1 MKYFVEYALGNVS
14 NRNNCIPLKDLN
26 GIVKLA
32 RHQSQD
38 LYRSYYM
45 YDESIEEHFKVYK
58 TIRSYK
64 GDYYLD
70 TIKLDVDKGK
80 KGETEEED
88 RRKDNFLH
96 EKTKL
101 LVKDLIDEWEV
112 EPETIQCW
120 YSGSGF
126 HIIFPDIFHFQPSR
140 YLPHEVKATLNK
152 YFPGMDSMPL
162 MPTGLFRVGYTL
174 NYKTGRYK
182 TPFTVEELREFTI
195 QEIIEISKLK
205 ATRKVHFENETNKDY
220 NHLIIKDQVE
230 RAVVSNK
237 SNPTR
242 IVTCVQKM
250 FDDGARE
257 GSRHEVLLRLVG
269 SWRMKGMHLPMI
281 KILAKEWNNGS
292 LNEYELFKQVE
303 YFYEKGYNPGCDDV
317 VRKRFCDS
325 KCIHYETKN
334 YSVQINDMATM
345 EAKTALYYKSNYRE
359 KSFNLREIYPAIGQ
373 DYWCMP
379 CELITLVGMPKVGK
393 SAFVQ
398 NLIVKLKKFKVLYLN
413 FEFGDILFYRR
424 LVQIEHGMKKEE
436 VEAYY
441 KEHHNSLGNN
451 LKHISVIEF
460 PPFIDDIA
468 NIITMHNPDI
478 LVVDTV
484 DEIVSKRY
492 KDEISK
498 TTEVAMTLK
507 KIATQFEKIIICVNH
522 VPKSSCYDQYG
533 KLKKLNIHSA
543 KGSSATAQKSDKI
556 IAFEGDPN
564 TAIRTLTSL
573 GARDEKSFDIEMMI
587 DWETFRIF

>member
-230 RAVVSNK
+230 RQLSA
-237 SNPTR
+237 
-242 IVTCVQKM
+242 
-250 FDDGARE
+250 
-257 GSRHEVLLRLVG
+257 
-269 SWRMKGMHLPMI
+269 I
-281 KILAKEWNNGS
+281 KAILQE
-292 LNEYELFKQVE
+292 
-303 YFYEKGYNPGCDDV
+303 
-317 VRKRFCDS
+317 
-325 KCIHYETKN
+325 
-334 YSVQINDMATM
+334 
-345 EAKTALYYKSNYRE
+345 
-359 KSFNLREIYPAIGQ
+359 
-373 DYWCMP
+373 
-379 CELITLVGMPKVGK
+379 
-393 SAFVQ
+393 
-398 NLIVKLKKFKVLYLN
+398 
-413 FEFGDILFYRR
+413 
-424 LVQIEHGMKKEE
+424 
-436 VEAYY
+436 
-441 KEHHNSLGNN
+441 
-451 LKHISVIEF
+451 
-460 PPFIDDIA
+460 
-468 NIITMHNPDI
+468 
-478 LVVDTV
+478 
-484 DEIVSKRY
+484 
-492 KDEISK
+492 
-498 TTEVAMTLK
+498 
-507 KIATQFEKIIICVNH
+507 
-522 VPKSSCYDQYG
+522 
-533 KLKKLNIHSA
+533 
-543 KGSSATAQKSDKI
+543 
-556 IAFEGDPN
+556 
-564 TAIRTLTSL
+564 
-573 GARDEKSFDIEMMI
+573 
-587 DWETFRIF
+587 